1 MKLPVMSWDGTP
13 RGEAE
18 IGEEWIIRNHKGTQ
32 AVHDVVVGLQ
42 ANARLGTVK
51 TKQMGEVAGS
61 GKKPWRQKHTGR
73 ARAGSFQSPLWR
85 GGAVVFGPRP
95 RDYSHKLPR
104 KVRMLAFRKALSDR
118 LTAGDVIVVDGLKL
132 ASHKTRE
139 FVSGLAK
146 LGLQDQRTLVVTE
159 AMDKNLKL
167 ATRNV
172 PGVRVELASAVNVLE
187 VLAADK
193 IVATTG
199 ALEQMIARVS
209 RS

>member
-1 MKLPVMSWDGTP
+1 MKLPVLNWDGTS

-18 IGEEWIIRNHKGTQ
+18 IIEDWLIRNSKGTQ

-95 RDYSHKLPR
+95 RDYSHRLPR
-104 KVRMLAFRKALSDR
+104 KVRALAFRKALSDR
-118 LTAGDVIVVDGLKL
+118 LIAGDVIVVDGLKL
-132 ASHKTRE
+132 ASHKTRD
-139 FVSGLAK
+139 FVGGLAK
-146 LGLQDQRTLVVTE
+146 LGVRDQATLVVTE
-159 AMDKNLKL
+159 AVDRNLKL
-167 ATRNV
+167 AARNV
-172 PGVRVELASAVNVLE
+172 PCVRVELASAVNVLE
-187 VLAADK
+187 LLAADK
-193 IVATTG
+193 IVVTTG
-199 ALEQMIARVS
+199 ALEQLIARVS